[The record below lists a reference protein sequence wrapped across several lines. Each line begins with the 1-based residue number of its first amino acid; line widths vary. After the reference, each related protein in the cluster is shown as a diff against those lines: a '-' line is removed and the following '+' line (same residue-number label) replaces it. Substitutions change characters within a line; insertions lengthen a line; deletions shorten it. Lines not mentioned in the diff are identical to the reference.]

1 MPAADP
7 TTAYARAVLD
17 GEILA
22 GRLVHLACKRHLA
35 DLEAGALRGL
45 RFDPSAVARVMHFF
59 GFLRHFEGKF
69 AGKPFKLDPFQRF
82 IIGSLFGWKAADGF
96 RRFRTAY
103 LEIAKGN
110 GKTPLAAGVGLYGL
124 LADNEPGAEIYA
136 AAVVRNQAAYLFR
149 KAHSMALASPEIAAR
164 IEFNVG
170 NMAVVATN
178 SFFRPVSSE
187 HRALDG
193 PLPHIALIDEIHEH
207 PSSLVVDKIGAGTK
221 NRRQALICEITNSGY
236 DRESVCFKHHEYSTK
251 VLQGIVEDDSWFA
264 YICQLDPCIRC
275 AADGRE
281 SPNEECKDCDDWR
294 DEKTWVKAN
303 PGLDTI
309 VTRAYLRKQVNE
321 AIGMPSKQNIVR
333 RLNFCEWT
341 AQSVRWIPMAHWDAC
356 PNKIDLEA
364 LVGRT
369 CYGGLDLS
377 TKIDL
382 TAWAKVFVPT
392 EEDPNWIWALQFFV
406 PADNVLERERRD
418 RVPYSLWIKD
428 GFITATEG
436 NVVDYN
442 ALEDA
447 IVKDCETYSIQEVG
461 FDAWNATQIATNLG
475 ERGVTMVE
483 TIQGTK
489 TMNEPSKEFEA
500 LVRAHRINHGGNP
513 VLRWNA
519 SNVSVKRDH
528 NDNLMPDKERS
539 TERIDGIV
547 AGLIAMA
554 RAIRNGNGSSVYESR
569 GILRLADL

>member
-1 MPAADP
+1 MSSPDP
-7 TTAYARAVLD
+7 TTVYARAVLA
-17 GEILA
+17 GEISA
-22 GRLVHLACKRHLA
+22 GRLVRLACQRHLQ
-35 DLEAGALRGL
+35 DLETGELRGL
-45 RFDPSAVARVMHFF
+45 RFDAAAAAHVMRFF

-69 AGKPFKLDPFQRF
+69 AGEPFELEPFQKF
-82 IIGSLFGWKAADGF
+82 IIGSLFGWKGADGF

-103 LEIAKGN
+103 IEIAKGN
-110 GKTPLAAGVGLYGL
+110 GKTPLAAGIGLYGL
-124 LADNEPGAEIYA
+124 LADNEPGAEVYS

-149 KAHSMALASPEIAAR
+149 KAHSMALASPGIAAR

-170 NMAVVATN
+170 NMAVVATD

-193 PLPHIALIDEIHEH
+193 PLPHVALIDEVHEH
-207 PSSLVVDKIGAGTK
+207 PNSLVVDKISAGTK
-221 NRRQALICEITNSGY
+221 NRRQPLICEITNSGY
-236 DRESVCFKHHEYSTK
+236 NRESVCFKHHEYSTK
-251 VLQGIVEDDSWFA
+251 VVQGIVEDDSWFA
-264 YICQLDPCIRC
+264 YICQLDPCEKC
-275 AADGRE
+275 ADDGRE
-281 SPNEECKDCDDWR
+281 APNEECQNCDDWR
-294 DEKTWVKAN
+294 DEGTWAKAN

-309 VTRAYLRKQVNE
+309 VARSYLRKQVKE

-356 PNKIDLEA
+356 PKNVDVEA
-364 LVGRT
+364 LVGRL
-369 CYGGLDLS
+369 CFGGLDLS

-382 TAWAKVFVPT
+382 TAWVKVFPPI
-392 EEDPNWIWALQFFV
+392 EDDPNWVWLCDFFV
-406 PADNVLERERRD
+406 PRDNVLERERRD
-418 RVPYSLWIKD
+418 RVPYQMWID
-428 GFITATEG
+428 AGHITATEG

-442 ALEDA
+442 ELEDR
-447 IVKDCETYSIQEVG
+447 IVRDCEKFSIQEVG

-500 LVRAHRINHGGNP
+500 LVRGHRINHGGNP

-554 RAIRNGNGSSVYESR
+554 RAIRSENGGSVYETR
-569 GILRLADL
+569 GILRIADL